1 MGIDSNER
9 DLRPFPGAM
18 DGQTL
23 IFDADDTLWENNRL
37 FERVIDDFIDW
48 IEHPTLDR
56 AEIRRILHDVE
67 AANAVA
73 HGYGT
78 EVFLASLG
86 DCFERLHDRPAG
98 AGERREIAQL
108 ARSLVH
114 HEVELMPGVADTL
127 TDLGRRHELLLLT
140 KGAPDEQQR
149 KIDASGLAG
158 HFRSIH
164 IVREKDA
171 GRYRALAEQ
180 ERLALE
186 RTWMIGNSPKS
197 DILPAREA
205 GMGAVF
211 IPSEHTWALEE
222 AALDPAD
229 GRVIRLKR
237 FAELRDLF

>member
-1 MGIDSNER
+1 VR
-9 DLRPFPGAM
+9 
-18 DGQTL
+18 GQTL

-37 FERVIDDFIDW
+37 FERVVEDFIDW

-56 AEIRRILHDVE
+56 AEIRRILNDVE
-67 AANAVA
+67 AANTVA

-78 EVFLASLG
+78 EVFLDSLA
-86 DCFERLHDRPAG
+86 DCFARLRDRPAG
-98 AGERREIAQL
+98 AAARREIEEL
-108 ARSLVH
+108 AHALMH

-127 TDLGRRHELLLLT
+127 SDLRRRHRLLLLT
-140 KGAPDEQQR
+140 KGALDEQQR

-164 IVREKDA
+164 IVPEKDV
-171 GRYRALAEQ
+171 GQYRALAEQ

-186 RTWMIGNSPKS
+186 ATWMIGNSPKS

-211 IPSEHTWALEE
+211 IPSQHTWTLEE
-222 AALDPAD
+222 AALDPD
-229 GRVIRLKR
+229 DERLIRLER

>member
-1 MGIDSNER
+1 MGIGSDETS
-9 DLRPFPGAM
+9 LRPFPGAV

-48 IEHPTLDR
+48 LEHPTLDR
-56 AEIRRILHDVE
+56 AEIRRLLNDVE
-67 AANAVA
+67 AANTVA

-78 EVFLASLG
+78 EVFLSSLA
-86 DCFERLHDRPAG
+86 DCFERLQDRPAG
-98 AGERREIAQL
+98 PGERHEIEAL
-108 ARSLVH
+108 ARALVH

-127 TDLGRRHELLLLT
+127 ADLGRRHELLLLT

-164 IVREKDA
+164 IVREKDVA
-171 GRYRALAEQ
+171 RYRVLAEQ

-222 AALDPAD
+222 AALDPHD
-229 GRVIRLKR
+229 DRVIRLER
-237 FAELRDLF
+237 FTELRDLF